1 MKTPLLTIA
10 ITTFDRKELL
20 IETISSVLY
29 ESNVDIEIIVGND
42 NTSRIVD
49 EVYTG
54 IKDARIKYINNEQNL
69 GEWPNLQNLFDVS
82 TGYYFTSLADDD
94 LYHKN
99 FLKEIQFIIQKYN
112 FPECIYTSFTEFE
125 DDFNQEFLE
134 NSIEVEMI
142 GSFFFD
148 KYIKHEIKAMGNCGI
163 FKRETLKKLGGI
175 VHWNTRSYA
184 DTWMTFY
191 LAANFDSII
200 YINKPMIY
208 FRDHEGSLS
217 SNVLSVKEW
226 NRSQEELIIKM
237 IELLKIKFPD
247 KQDEYFYF
255 ILNFWCLSSFYSRM
269 IKLKNFNLS
278 LMYDYYLMISKY
290 FKLLGK
296 YRLRFTFEFSK
307 KAVLIFPIKILRF
320 LL

>member
-99 FLKEIQFIIQKYN
+99 FLKEIQFIIQKYK
-112 FPECIYTSFTEFE
+112 FPQCIY
-125 DDFNQEFLE
+125 N
-134 NSIEVEMI
+134 
-142 GSFFFD
+142 
-148 KYIKHEIKAMGNCGI
+148 
-163 FKRETLKKLGGI
+163 
-175 VHWNTRSYA
+175 
-184 DTWMTFY
+184 
-191 LAANFDSII
+191 
-200 YINKPMIY
+200 
-208 FRDHEGSLS
+208 
-217 SNVLSVKEW
+217 
-226 NRSQEELIIKM
+226 
-237 IELLKIKFPD
+237 
-247 KQDEYFYF
+247 
-255 ILNFWCLSSFYSRM
+255 
-269 IKLKNFNLS
+269 
-278 LMYDYYLMISKY
+278 
-290 FKLLGK
+290 
-296 YRLRFTFEFSK
+296 
-307 KAVLIFPIKILRF
+307 
-320 LL
+320 